1 MREHL
6 GLAAVVVAWIIL
18 GAVLSLGSRRTRK
31 HERRARAQ
39 ADAMDA
45 RRAEPMG

>member
-1 MREHL
+1 MRDHL
-6 GLAAVVVAWIIL
+6 GLLAVSVAWFII
-18 GAVLSLGSRRTRK
+18 GAVLSLGSRRTRQ
-31 HERRARAQ
+31 HERRARTQ

>member
-1 MREHL
+1 MLDHL
-6 GLAAVVVAWIIL
+6 GLLVLVVAWL
-18 GAVLSLGSRRTRK
+18 VVGAVLSLGSHRTRQ

-39 ADAMDA
+39 ADAIDA

>member
-1 MREHL
+1 MRDHL
-6 GLAAVVVAWIIL
+6 GLVLVAVAWFII

-39 ADAMDA
+39 ADVMDA

>member
-1 MREHL
+1 MPDHL
-6 GLAAVVVAWIIL
+6 GLLAVSVAWFII

-31 HERRARAQ
+31 HERRARTQ
-39 ADAMDA
+39 ADVMD